1 MMNSY
6 LEENLIGNLQTKL
19 EGIIKY
25 IQYEF
30 HDINPT
36 LNITI
41 HQDLR
46 INIPRQND
54 GVNCGVYMICL
65 YWYFISCGK
74 IMEHMTYDSDDII
87 DVQVQFAYLLLQGSD
102 ANLKSQTS
110 NHLSHVSSGSS
121 SSFGNSKLKL
131 TKVNSNLFF
140 VKQTVNSTID
150 TLQSVTK
157 GRRQDDIKA
166 NSKQKKEEERMYM

>member
-1 MMNSY
+1 
-6 LEENLIGNLQTKL
+6 
-19 EGIIKY
+19 
-25 IQYEF
+25 
-30 HDINPT
+30 
-36 LNITI
+36 
-41 HQDLR
+41 
-46 INIPRQND
+46 
-54 GVNCGVYMICL
+54 
-65 YWYFISCGK
+65 
-74 IMEHMTYDSDDII
+74 MEDMTYDSDDII

-166 NSKQKKEEERMYM
+166 NSKQKKKKKGCTCDNGNCNKSRCHCLKGLRNLQKIYSP